1 MQLEGNQAT
10 AGVVLRGFHRFPKNG
25 QVYSTS
31 IILLAIYSYLYT
43 LIK

>member
-10 AGVVLRGFHRFPKNG
+10 AGVVLRGFHRFPKNS
-25 QVYSTS
+25 QVYCTS
-31 IILLAIYSYLYT
+31 ILAIYSYQYT

>member
-10 AGVVLRGFHRFPKNG
+10 AGVVLRGFHRF

-31 IILLAIYSYLYT
+31 ILAI
-43 LIK
+43 